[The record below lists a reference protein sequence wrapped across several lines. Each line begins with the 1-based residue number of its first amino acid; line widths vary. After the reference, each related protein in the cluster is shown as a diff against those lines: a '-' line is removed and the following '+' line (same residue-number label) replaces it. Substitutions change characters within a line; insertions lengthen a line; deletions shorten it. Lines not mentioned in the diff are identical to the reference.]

1 MKNNYSPKFN
11 FNKKSSKKDDNIDLK
26 IDFVG
31 VIDKDK
37 NLGQSV
43 LYGKIDFPKNKK
55 FKRGWYAID
64 AKKVAKKTVSQ
75 DAKLLY
81 LGNAPLKG
89 LKLYLSGWHFRG
101 IGEVL
106 ADKIVNDAN
115 MNTLRTI
122 KGSVTQISKKFG
134 LKKEQATS
142 INLGWTKSKDEA
154 HYDILLNEL
163 GFTNVQ
169 KKRLKEDFG
178 LSVIQTLITNPMS
191 LLGAIPFLSMEDIE
205 KICERLEFKI
215 SDEQKVLAATT
226 HAIKKRETSNGHT
239 CYPLEGILDDVIKL
253 TGLGKD
259 FILEKIKNSK
269 SEFKFSEKN
278 NKKIIQ
284 SEASCLRDTKITQEI
299 NRIINKF
306 ERGKNKKSFT
316 KSELKSQKNVDL
328 SEEQIDAI
336 NTAVSNPISI
346 ITGGPGA
353 GKTTMVKAL
362 VSAITNLKLKLKLT
376 APTGKA
382 ATRISTE
389 GLKKY
394 NPSTIHAFLGSFES
408 KSEES
413 FDIMIVDECSMIDI
427 DLMSSLLNTIPD
439 KASIVFIGDPDQLP
453 PVGPGQVFK
462 DLIKSN
468 KIKVSKLT
476 GNYRQDSM
484 SGIARAAREI
494 VKGRTPV
501 LKNDF
506 KNDIIFNSISRGKQ
520 ADKVLE
526 LYFYTLPKLG
536 IKQDDIQ
543 ILTPQREGE
552 VGLYNLNRLIQQ
564 RTTAGGNPVFTNKI
578 KSKSDDFEMNF
589 YSGDKVIMRKNKV
602 KELGLVNG
610 DIGRVLRKSGNL
622 IVTEFNKKEVEFST
636 KDAFDLQLA
645 YAITIHLSQGSD
657 YKGVIITCSSEHTF
671 MLRRNLIYTALTR
684 AKDKAVFV
692 GEENS
697 LTQGIQR
704 IPDLRYTNLVEILQ
718 TEIKDE

>member
-1 MKNNYSPKFN
+1 MKKNYSPKFN
-11 FNKKSSKKDDNIDLK
+11 FSKKSSKKEDDVDLK

-43 LYGKIDFPKNKK
+43 LYGKIEFPKNRR

-64 AKKVAKKTVSQ
+64 AKAVVKKTIAQ
-75 DAKLLY
+75 DTNLLY

-89 LKLYLSGWHFRG
+89 LKLYLSGWHFKG

-115 MNTLRTI
+115 MNALRTV
-122 KGSVTQISKKFG
+122 KGSAKQISERFN
-134 LKKEQATS
+134 LKLDQAKS
-142 INLGWTKSKDEA
+142 INLGWIKSKDEA
-154 HYDILLNEL
+154 YYDILLNEL

-169 KKRLKEDFG
+169 KRRLKEDFG
-178 LSVIQTLITNPMS
+178 LSIIQTLISNPIS

-205 KICERLEFKI
+205 KICERLDYKI
-215 SDEQKVLAATT
+215 SDKQKVIAATM

-253 TGLGKD
+253 TGLEKD
-259 FILEKIKNSK
+259 FILEIIKNSK
-269 SEFKFSEKN
+269 SEFRVSNIN
-278 NKKIIQ
+278 NKEIIQ
-284 SEASCLRDTKITQEI
+284 SEVSYQRDLKITQEI

-306 ERGKNKKSFT
+306 ERGKNKKLFT

-336 NTAVSNPISI
+336 NTAISNPISI

-362 VSAITNLKLKLKLT
+362 VSAVTNLKLKLKLT

-389 GLKKY
+389 GLKQY
-394 NPSTIHAFLGSFES
+394 NPSTIHAFLGSYES
-408 KSEES
+408 KSEAG

-427 DLMSSLLNTIPD
+427 DLMNSLLNSIPD
-439 KASIVFIGDPDQLP
+439 KASIVLIGDPDQLP

-462 DLIKSN
+462 DLIKSK

-476 GNYRQDSM
+476 GNYRQDVM
-484 SGIARAAREI
+484 SGIAKAAREI
-494 VKGRTPV
+494 VKGKTPV
-501 LKNDF
+501 LESDF
-506 KNDIIFNSISRGKQ
+506 KNDIIFNNISRGKQ

-564 RTTAGGNPVFTNKI
+564 RVTVGGNPIFSNKI
-578 KSKSDDFEMNF
+578 KSKNEDFEMHF

-622 IVTEFNKKEVEFST
+622 IVTEFNKKEIEFST

-657 YKGVIITCSSEHTF
+657 YKGVIITCSSEHRF

-692 GEENS
+692 GEQSS
-697 LTQGIQR
+697 LNEGIQR

-718 TEIKDE
+718 TEIKND

>member
-1 MKNNYSPKFN
+1 MKKKYNPKFN
-11 FNKKSSKKDDNIDLK
+11 FYMKPKKKEDVPDLK

-31 VIDKDK
+31 VIDKEK

-55 FKRGWYAID
+55 FKSGWYAVD
-64 AKKVAKKTVSQ
+64 AKQVIKKVVTQ
-75 DAKLLY
+75 DANLLY
-81 LGNAPLKG
+81 LGNAPLTG
-89 LKLYLSGWHFRG
+89 LKLFLSGWHFRG
-101 IGEVL
+101 VGEVL
-106 ADKIVNDAN
+106 ADKIVSRGN

-122 KGSVTQISKKFG
+122 KGSSSHIQEKFDIT
-134 LKKEQATS
+134 EDQAKS
-142 INLGWTKSKDEA
+142 INNGWAKTNDLA

-169 KKRLKEDFG
+169 KKHLREDYG
-178 LSVIQTLITNPMS
+178 LSILHKLITNPIS
-191 LLGAIPFLSMEDIE
+191 LLGTIPYLSLDEI
-205 KICERLEFKI
+205 KKVCKRLDFKI
-215 SDEQKVLAATT
+215 SDEQIIIAATN
-226 HAIKKRETSNGHT
+226 HVIKKKETTNGHT
-239 CYPLEGILDDVIKL
+239 CYPFERVLDEVIKL
-253 TGLGKD
+253 EEFEKD
-259 FILEKIKNSK
+259 FVSEVLKKSN
-269 SEFKFSEKN
+269 SEFKFTKKN
-278 NKKIIQ
+278 DKEIIQ
-284 SEASCLRDTKITQEI
+284 SEASELRDKKITQEI
-299 NRIINKF
+299 NRIISKF
-306 ERGKNKKSFT
+306 ERGENKKSFT
-316 KSELKSQKNVDL
+316 KSELKTQKTVDL
-328 SEEQIDAI
+328 SYEQIEAV
-336 NTAVSNPISI
+336 NTAVSSPVSI

-362 VSAITNLKLKLKLT
+362 VSAVSNLKLKLKLT

-394 NPSTIHAFLGSFES
+394 NPGTIHSYLGANES
-408 KSEES
+408 KSEDK
-413 FDIMIVDECSMIDI
+413 FDIMIVDESSMIDI
-427 DLMSSLLNTIPD
+427 DLMSSLLNSIPD
-439 KASIVFIGDPDQLP
+439 KASVVFIGDADQLP

-462 DLIKSN
+462 DLIRSN

-476 GNYRQDSM
+476 GNYRQASM
-484 SGIARAAREI
+484 SGIAKAAREI
-494 VKGRTPV
+494 VRGKIPT
-501 LKNDF
+501 LDNDF
-506 KNDIIFNSISRGKQ
+506 RNDIVLNDVPRGRQ

-526 LYFYTLPKLG
+526 LYFDTLPQSG

-564 RTTAGGNPVFTNKI
+564 RTTAGRNPVFTNKI
-578 KSKSDDFEMNF
+578 KGKGGEFEMNF

-622 IVTEFNKKEVEFST
+622 IVTEFNSKEIDFST

-657 YKGVIITCSSEHTF
+657 YKGVIITCSSEHKF

-684 AKDKAVFV
+684 AKDKALLV
-692 GEENS
+692 GEESS
-697 LTQGIQR
+697 LNEGIQKL
-704 IPDLRYTNLVEILQ
+704 PDLRYTNLIETLQ
-718 TEIKDE
+718 TEIKDD

>member
-1 MKNNYSPKFN
+1 MKKNYSPKFN
-11 FNKKSSKKDDNIDLK
+11 FSKKTPKKDNDLDLK

-43 LYGKIDFPKNKK
+43 LYGKIDFPKNRK
-55 FKRGWYAID
+55 FKKGWYAVD
-64 AKKVAKKTVSQ
+64 AKQVVKKVITQ

-81 LGNAPLKG
+81 LGNAPLNGIKVF
-89 LKLYLSGWHFRG
+89 LAGWHFRG

-115 MNTLRTI
+115 MNTLRAI
-122 KGSVTQISKKFG
+122 KGSTSQIRERFD
-134 LKKEQATS
+134 LKEEQAKT
-142 INLGWTKSKDEA
+142 INLGWAKNKDVA

-169 KKRLKEDFG
+169 KRRLKEDFG
-178 LSVIQTLITNPMS
+178 ISIIQTLITNPIS
-191 LLGAIPFLSMEDIE
+191 LLGIIPYLSLEEIE

-215 SDEQKVLAATT
+215 SDELIVIATT
-226 HAIKKRETSNGHT
+226 NHVLKKKETSDGHT
-239 CYPLEGILDDVIKL
+239 CYPLERVLNDVVKL
-253 TGLGKD
+253 KEFEKD
-259 FILEKIKNSK
+259 FILNIIKNPDSNFRFSQK
-269 SEFKFSEKN
+269 NDKEIIESETSQLRD
-278 NKKIIQ
+278 KKII
-284 SEASCLRDTKITQEI
+284 QEI
-299 NRIINKF
+299 NRIISKF

-316 KSELKSQKNVDL
+316 KSELKSQKNVNL
-328 SEEQIDAI
+328 SDEQIEAV
-336 NTAVSNPISI
+336 NTAVNSPISI

-362 VSAITNLKLKLKLT
+362 VSAITNLKLNLKLT

-394 NPSTIHAFLGSFES
+394 KPTTIHSYLGVSEG
-408 KSEES
+408 KSEEN
-413 FDIMIVDECSMIDI
+413 FDIMIVDESSMIDI
-427 DLMSSLLNTIPD
+427 DLMNSLLVSIPD
-439 KASIVFIGDPDQLP
+439 KASIVFIGDADQLP

-484 SGIARAAREI
+484 SGIAKAAREI
-494 VKGRTPV
+494 VRGKIPN
-501 LKNDF
+501 LNSDF
-506 KNDIIFNSISRGKQ
+506 KNDIVFSNIPRGEQ
-520 ADKVLE
+520 AQKVLE
-526 LYFYTLPKLG
+526 LYFEAFPTSG

-564 RTTAGGNPVFTNKI
+564 KITAQGSPVFSNKV
-578 KSKSDDFEMNF
+578 KSKNGDFEMNF

-610 DIGRVLRKSGNL
+610 DIGRVLRKNGNL
-622 IVTEFNKKEVEFST
+622 IITEFNEKEVEFST

-657 YKGVIITCSSEHTF
+657 YKGVIITCSSEHRF
-671 MLRRNLIYTALTR
+671 MLKRNLIYTALTR
-684 AKDKAVFV
+684 AKDKAVLV

-697 LTQGIQR
+697 LNEGIQR
-704 IPDLRYTNLVEILQ
+704 IPDLRYTNLVEMLQ